1 VHLFTTRPARCASSY
16 LYVFT
21 VFLEKILY
29 NSASTIV
36 ETEENRVVASTDW
49 VTRTGRDLRKIE
61 MLLSNLSR
69 QLHEQI
75 RRLET
80 SVEGKYANEA
90 ADPRVQMLNEALRIH
105 RMVDQQ
111 LAQLNLD
118 MHRLVQH
125 LRKRFNTSAEVI
137 SSSAFPAVNGLSQFE
152 DEREEL
158 TNSISYLQ
166 QEQTELKT
174 LHEIARTLNSTLEFD
189 EVLRLVMDRVIS
201 FVSAERGFLMLV
213 NPETHELEFAIARD
227 KNARPIEESVF
238 DTAPISRNTIKRVIR
253 TGQPVLTDDTQADD
267 ALRAQE
273 SILAYSIRS
282 IMCAPLI
289 VRDHCIGAVYVDCR
303 FTAKLFEP
311 RHRDTLLAFCNQAAI
326 AIDNA
331 RLFADLNRAIQQ
343 VKEDKQYMDNIF
355 GSIAN
360 GVITTDSAGCIT
372 TFNDAAA
379 FILGLRPEDVKGK
392 LYQEAFAVL
401 PQTRLGELLGE
412 AHAKHELG
420 TLVNREITCSIPS
433 REHEGTVY
441 LNCYVSS
448 LRDTDGSH
456 IGMALVIDD
465 RTDLKRSE
473 ARAREIRRIF
483 EQYVHPKVVQQL
495 TQDPS
500 ALNLGGETKE
510 ISVVFAD
517 IRGYTRLSE
526 SMLPDEV
533 MHLIN
538 RYLKIMCDAIWEEEG
553 TLTAFQ
559 GDALMAI
566 FNAPLPQPHHAL
578 HAVRAAWKMRM
589 AVLDYQRS
597 LPQETRVSFGIGVN
611 TGLATVGNVGAPQR
625 LQNYTAIGDV
635 INVASRLQSN
645 ASDNDIFLNDSTYA
659 QVYRYSQVG
668 PPFALPVKNKSTP
681 LIARKLI
688 GLI

>member
-1 VHLFTTRPARCASSY
+1 M
-16 LYVFT
+16 
-21 VFLEKILY
+21 
-29 NSASTIV
+29 
-36 ETEENRVVASTDW
+36 VAPTDW
-49 VTRTGRDLRKIE
+49 ITKTGRDLRKIE
-61 MLLSNLSR
+61 TLLSSLSR

-75 RRLET
+75 HRLEVV
-80 SVEGKYANEA
+80 VEGKYANEA
-90 ADPRVQMLNEALRIH
+90 ADPRVQMLSEALRIH

-118 MHRLVQH
+118 MHRLMQS
-125 LRKRFNTSAEVI
+125 LSKRLNGTVDGVD
-137 SSSAFPAVNGLSQFE
+137 SSSFSPSGGLFE
-152 DEREEL
+152 REREEL
-158 TNSISYLQ
+158 TSSITFLQ
-166 QEQTELKT
+166 QEQNEMKT

-201 FVSAERGFLMLV
+201 FVDAERGFLMLV
-213 NPETHELEFAIARD
+213 NPTTNEPEFAIARD
-227 KNARPIEESVF
+227 KNAQPISESAF
-238 DTAPISRNTIKRVIR
+238 ATASISRNTVKRVIR
-253 TGQPVLTDDTQADD
+253 TREPVLTDDTKADISMRD
-267 ALRAQE
+267 QE
-273 SILAYSIRS
+273 SIVAYDIRS
-282 IMCAPLI
+282 IMCAPLV
-289 VRDHCIGAVYVDCR
+289 VRNHCIGAVYVDCR

-311 RHRDTLLAFCNQAAI
+311 RHREMLLAFCNQAAI

-331 RLFADLNRAIQQ
+331 RLFADLNRAMQQ
-343 VKEDKQYMDNIF
+343 VQEDKQYMDNIF

-360 GVITTDSAGCIT
+360 GVITTDSSGMIT
-372 TFNDAAA
+372 TFNEAAA
-379 FILGLRPEDVKGK
+379 LILGLRPDRVRGK
-392 LYQEAFAVL
+392 HYQEAFASL
-401 PQTRLGELLGE
+401 PQTRLVELLRE
-412 AHAKHELG
+412 AHFKHEHG
-420 TLVNREITCSIPS
+420 TLVNREITCTLPV
-433 REHEGTVY
+433 REREGLVY
-441 LNCYVSS
+441 LNCYISS
-448 LRDTDGSH
+448 LRDTSGDH

-473 ARAREIRRIF
+473 ARAKEIRRMF

-495 TQDPS
+495 IQDPA

-526 SMLPDEV
+526 SMPPDEV

-566 FNAPLPQPHHAL
+566 FNAPLPQRQHAL

-589 AVLDYQRS
+589 AVLEYQSS
-597 LPQETRVSFGIGVN
+597 LPQETHVSFGIGVN
-611 TGLATVGNVGAPQR
+611 TGLATVGNVGASQR

-645 ASDNDIFLNDSTYA
+645 ATDNDILLNDSTY
-659 QVYRYSQVG
+659 VHIYRYVQVG
-668 PPFALPVKNKSTP
+668 PPFALPVKNKSVP
-681 LIARKLI
+681 LITRKMI